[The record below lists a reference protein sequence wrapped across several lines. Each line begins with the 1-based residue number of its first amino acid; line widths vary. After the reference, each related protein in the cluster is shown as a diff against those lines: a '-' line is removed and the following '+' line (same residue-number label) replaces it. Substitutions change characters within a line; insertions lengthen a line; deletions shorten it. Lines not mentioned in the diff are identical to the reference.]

1 MKEKLR
7 KQMLE
12 KRNGISEIERK
23 KKSGDILQRFAESA
37 IYKNAQCIDCYV
49 SVGSEVETWSM
60 LHQAWK
66 DGKKVAVPVT
76 EKNGMMYFME
86 IECIEQ
92 LSLTRLG
99 LWEPK
104 GRKEWEHIPCEKDV
118 FLIPGLAFD
127 CRGKRLGY
135 GGGFYDRYLEKYR
148 GFPTIGLGF
157 EVQILENV
165 PWEAYDM
172 DLQYILTEKRWVK
185 CGENGA

>member
-12 KRNGISEIERK
+12 KRNGILEIERK
-23 KKSGDILQRFAESA
+23 KKSGDILHRFTESA

-60 LHQAWK
+60 LHQAWR

-86 IECIEQ
+86 IEYIEQ

-165 PWEAYDM
+165 PGEAYDM
-172 DLQYILTEKRWVK
+172 DLQYILTEKRWIK
-185 CGENGA
+185 CEEDKA